1 MKSFKDTVIGQH
13 LLQPP
18 TPMKELINPE
28 PLTEDQARELMAK
41 LTLPNT
47 IKDKKKST

>member
-13 LLQPP
+13 LLQPS
-18 TPMKELINPE
+18 TPMKVLLNPK

-41 LTLPNT
+41 LPLPNT
-47 IKDKKKST
+47 LKDKKKST